1 MSVYRTSPRRHE
13 PEPYGHRQHERGRNP
28 LDILIERE
36 IRTCKGCCLVL
47 PSPFG
52 GPEVA
57 CNKRMR
63 PAARCIEETKRCAIY
78 DNGES
83 K

>member
-1 MSVYRTSPRRHE
+1 LSTLRSRPKRGERE
-13 PEPYGHRQHERGRNP
+13 SYGDRQREWGRNP

-36 IRTCKGCCLVL
+36 SGTCKGCRLVL

-57 CNKRMR
+57 CDKRMR
-63 PAARCIEETKRCAIY
+63 PAARCIEDTKRCAIY
-78 DNGES
+78 TTGEPT
-83 K
+83 